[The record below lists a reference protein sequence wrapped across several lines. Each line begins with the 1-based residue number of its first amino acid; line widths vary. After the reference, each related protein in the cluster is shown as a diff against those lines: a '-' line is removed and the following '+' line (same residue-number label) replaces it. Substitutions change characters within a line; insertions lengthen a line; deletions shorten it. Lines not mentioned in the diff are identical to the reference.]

1 MVKYSP
7 MAAFFC
13 WGREKDSVVSQLEGV
28 LLISKG
34 VFQYFMLVAL
44 EAGGPLRGAVLLAA
58 APLLALLE
66 VLGWEKTALRVMIFV
81 STAGLRVA
89 EVKAVA
95 KATLPR
101 FFLQDTAE
109 KVYGMFAACGGK
121 RYVVTSMPRIMVE
134 PFIVE
139 YLDGAGVVGAELTT
153 FRGRCLGVAAP
164 PGSDALKAVSGVCG
178 DLDVGLAE
186 GPHRS
191 FLNFCREAY
200 YVPPEGEAS
209 VLPRKSYPKPL
220 IFHDGR
226 LVAPPSPINALA
238 LMLWLPAGILLAA
251 TRAVYILMLPLSLQP
266 ALGAALGVRIRAK
279 VAPTAVTPGSG
290 KRKTGTVYACS
301 HRTLLDPVFA
311 SVILQR
317 KVAAVT
323 YSLSA
328 LSEILAPIP
337 TMRLTRDRERDGEMM
352 RRLLE
357 TGDLMVCPEGTTCRE
372 PYLLRFSSLFAEIT
386 VGIVPLAVA
395 AGGEMFYGTTV
406 RGHKCFDAFF
416 FLMNPRPWYRL
427 EFLDRVSG
435 DGGTSNDVANR
446 VQREIARVLSFE
458 CTNFTRRD
466 KYWIIAGTDGLVES
480 KK

>member
-328 LSEILAPIP
+328 LPGA
-337 TMRLTRDRERDGEMM
+337 RWEMM

-372 PYLLRFSSLFAEIT
+372 PYLLRFSSLSQRSPS
-386 VGIVPLAVA
+386 GSYRWP
-395 AGGEMFYGTTV
+395 
-406 RGHKCFDAFF
+406 GHKCFDAFF